1 MALQGVTLHLTAP
14 GLQHLLRFPAFEVAK
29 NFLLCSGCLFFKKK
43 KKKYP
48 APFLCFLSFRITS
61 LLKVK
66 SKCEQRLFRPGSVPS
81 QDWQAFLNLIF
92 STFYLPDCL
101 HDIFNADV

>member
-1 MALQGVTLHLTAP
+1 MALQGVILHLTAP

-43 KKKYP
+43 YP

-66 SKCEQRLFRPGSVPS
+66 SKCEWRLFRPGSVPS
-81 QDWQAFLNLIF
+81 QDWQAFWNLIF